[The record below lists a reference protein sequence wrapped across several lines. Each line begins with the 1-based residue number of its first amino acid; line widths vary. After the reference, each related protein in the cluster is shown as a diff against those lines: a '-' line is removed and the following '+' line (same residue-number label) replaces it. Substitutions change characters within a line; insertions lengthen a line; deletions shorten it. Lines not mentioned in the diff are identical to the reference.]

1 MLSIFRQVGLT
12 VCGALGLVSVPG
24 RVVNRLRVFVVL
36 SAVASGFPSSAAAQ
50 AIVELQV
57 VPSTAQIEVG
67 MRKGVLVTAYDA
79 GGNVVPATDFDWINS
94 NPEVVRVKLNPATPN
109 LAYVVGVAP
118 GLALVSVTA
127 GAAQASL
134 AVSVTAGAG
143 AGAAQPSVG
152 QSVRAGAAQPSV
164 AQSVLGSPRAPM
176 LTIGSTTPGTTSTG
190 DVASYEFN
198 APSAG
203 VLTVAVRATSETDL
217 VLLVTDTDGQTLS
230 DGRSDQD
237 LGGDSGA
244 EQLAITLPRAGKY
257 SVRVRPFSSGLGE
270 FRIGASWLEFP
281 ELEQPADPDG
291 SPSTAN
297 PMAVGKGINDTIDPS
312 AGDYWDWFSIQIGQ
326 SGQLRVTTQA
336 SEGDLVLES
345 FNEGEFAEPV
355 ERSDQDLQEV
365 AGNEAIV
372 LDVTAG
378 QMLYFKVSAFLST
391 GQAVAYRLTAGL
403 IQD

>member
-1 MLSIFRQVGLT
+1 MLSISRQVGLT
-12 VCGALGLVSVPG
+12 VCGALGLGSVPG
-24 RVVNRLRVFVVL
+24 RAVSRLWVFVAL
-36 SAVASGFPSSAAAQ
+36 STVASGWPFSAAAQ
-50 AIVELQV
+50 AIAELQV
-57 VPSTAQIEVG
+57 APSTAQIEVG
-67 MRKGVLVTAYDA
+67 TRKGVLVTAYDA
-79 GGNVVPATDFDWINS
+79 GGNVVPTTDFGWTSSD
-94 NPEVVRVKLNPATPN
+94 PEVVRVKLDPATPN

-127 GAAQASL
+127 GAAQASI
-134 AVSVTAGAG
+134 AVSVTAGA
-143 AGAAQPSVG
+143 AQASVAER
-152 QSVRAGAAQPSV
+152 VTERAAQPSV
-164 AQSVLGSPRAPM
+164 AQSVVASPRE
-176 LTIGSTTPGTTSTG
+176 LTLPIGSTALGTTSTG
-190 DVASYEFN
+190 VVASYEFN

-203 VLTVAVRATSETDL
+203 VLTVAVRATSEADL

-244 EQLAITLPRAGKY
+244 EQLAITLPRAGRY

-281 ELEQPADPDG
+281 ELERPADPDG
-291 SPSTAN
+291 SPSTAS
-297 PMAVGKGINDTIDPS
+297 PIAVGEGINDTIDPS
-312 AGDYWDWFSIQIGQ
+312 AGDHWDWFSIRIGQ

-336 SEGDLVLES
+336 PEGDLVLES
-345 FNEGEFAEPV
+345 FNEGAFAEPV

-372 LDVTAG
+372 LVVTAG